1 MREAARQFAAPSP
14 AFGCSELGMRLS
26 SMRRFQTTPR
36 NESFIAIE
44 LHSRAF
50 IKMDLES
57 KQVSNWI

>member
-14 AFGCSELGMRLS
+14 AFGCSELG
-26 SMRRFQTTPR
+26 MRRFQTTPR